1 MTSSDPTSLRAHA
14 AAASVMLASGAVLV
28 LLGMAVAETGPL
40 VAAGWWAAA
49 AGVVWLV
56 LAPPSMAAVRD
67 GVVPGIFL
75 ALTLGLSSYALDVRE
90 PVVLVGFLGFPL
102 AVGPAIAG
110 FLRRTMPPPPQLV
123 GLAAGLLA
131 VVVVGATGA
140 PQPGVVLS
148 AGAGG
153 ALLLVHLTVARVLHR
168 HRAIAHGGV
177 VLVVAGAL
185 LLAGAASTG
194 SVMPAE
200 GTWLSLVGATILG
213 GIVLPLL
220 RVRLSQ
226 HLTPGGIRPQLALP
240 VVGTAAVAGLPGD
253 AASLAAIGLVVL
265 GAWAAGTRPSELA
278 GAEALRSGP

>member
-1 MTSSDPTSLRAHA
+1 
-14 AAASVMLASGAVLV
+14 MLASGAAFV
-28 LLGMAVAETGPL
+28 LLGTAVETAGPL

-49 AGVVWLV
+49 AGIVWLV
-56 LAPPSMAAVRD
+56 LAPPSMATIRD

-75 ALTLGLSSYALDVRE
+75 ALTLGLSSYALDVGE
-90 PVVLVGFLGFPL
+90 PAVLVGFLALPL
-102 AVGPAIAG
+102 AVGPALAG
-110 FLRRTMPPPPQLV
+110 FLRRKMPPALQLV

-140 PQPGVVLS
+140 PQPGVILS

-185 LLAGAASTG
+185 LLAGAVSTSSVLPGAS
-194 SVMPAE
+194 A
-200 GTWLSLVGATILG
+200 WLPLVGATVLG

-226 HLTPGGIRPQLALP
+226 HLTPGGIRPHLVLP
-240 VVGTAAVAGLPGD
+240 VAGTAVVAGLPGD
-253 AASLAAIGLVVL
+253 AASIAAIGLLVL
-265 GAWAAGTRPSELA
+265 GAWAGGTRPSELA